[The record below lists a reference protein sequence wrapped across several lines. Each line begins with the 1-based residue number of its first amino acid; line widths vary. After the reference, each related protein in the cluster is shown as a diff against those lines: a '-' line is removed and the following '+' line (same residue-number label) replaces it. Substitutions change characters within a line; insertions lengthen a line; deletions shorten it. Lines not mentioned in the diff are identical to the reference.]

1 MSRTPLLLVLLL
13 SLPVF
18 AGCANRSGC
27 QGDACSRAEP
37 DNGRLVIWWSPGMR
51 GGLGSPEQPLDHT
64 VVPLEN

>member
-18 AGCANRSGC
+18 AGCASRSGC
-27 QGDACSRAEP
+27 QGDSCERAEP
-37 DNGRLVIWWSPGMR
+37 DNARLVIWWSPGMR
-51 GGLGSPEQPLDHT
+51 GGLGSPEHPLDHT

>member
-37 DNGRLVIWWSPGMR
+37 ENGRLVIWWPPGMR
-51 GGLGSPEQPLDHT
+51 GGLGSPEHPLDHT